1 MAIPISYN
9 LRNLKVRLTTTVMT
23 ALGVA
28 LTVAVLLGIF
38 ALVDGLGGALAVTG
52 HPLNVMAMRQ
62 GSSAEL
68 VSAVSREQFDVIEF
82 LPGIE
87 QHEGEPMVS
96 HEVVSVVALPLKTD
110 PGNPETEG
118 NVNIRGISPMG
129 RYLRDNLKIV
139 DGRWFETGKR
149 EAIVGKGTYG
159 IRANTEIGDTISFG
173 RGDWEVVGIFDGGRS
188 AYNSE
193 VWVDGNLATEEL
205 GRQGFRSSVLIRAV
219 DAAAAQAI
227 QNRVEDDQRLTL
239 EGRTE
244 RDYYES
250 QMSSGDSVRLL
261 GMFVAVIMALG
272 SSFAAMNTMYTAV
285 ARRAKEIGTL
295 RLLGFS
301 RGSIMVSFVLES
313 LFLSLLGGAI
323 GVLLVLPL
331 NGVQSRIGNQ
341 LTFSETTFSF
351 EVTPESMMMG
361 LAFAAVLGVI
371 GGLLPARLA
380 ARTTILNSL
389 RGA

>member
-9 LRNLKVRLTTTVMT
+9 LRNLKVRMTTTIMT

-38 ALVDGLGGALAVTG
+38 ALVDGLRGALAVTG

-68 VSAVSREQFDVIEF
+68 ISAVSREQFDVIKF
-82 LPGIE
+82 LPGIDE
-87 QHEGEPMVS
+87 HEGEPMVS
-96 HEVVSVVALPLKTD
+96 HEVVSVVSLPLKSD
-110 PGNPETEG
+110 PDNPETDG
-118 NVNIRGISPMG
+118 NVNIRGVSPVG
-129 RYLRDNLKIV
+129 RYLRDDLQIV
-139 DGRWFETGKR
+139 EGRWFETGKR
-149 EAIVGKGTYG
+149 EAIVGKGTRG
-159 IRANTEIGDTISFG
+159 IRANTEIGEFITFG
-173 RGDWEVVGIFDGGRS
+173 RGEWEVVGIFDGGRS

-219 DAAAAQAI
+219 DAAAAQTI
-227 QNRVEDDQRLTL
+227 QNRLEDDQRLTL

-250 QMSSGDSVRLL
+250 QMSSGNAVQIL
-261 GMFVAVIMALG
+261 GYFVGVIMAFG
-272 SSFAAMNTMYTAV
+272 SMFAAMNTMYTAV

-301 RGSIMVSFVLES
+301 RGSIMTSFVLES
-313 LFLSLLGGAI
+313 LFLSLLGGVI
-323 GVLLVLPL
+323 GILLVLPL

-361 LAFAAVLGVI
+361 LAFAAILGVI
-371 GGLLPARLA
+371 GGFLPARLA
-380 ARTTILNSL
+380 AKTTILNSL

>member
-1 MAIPISYN
+1 MAIPLSYN
-9 LRNLKVRLTTTVMT
+9 LRNLKVRMTTTVMT
-23 ALGVA
+23 ALGIA

-38 ALVDGLGGALAVTG
+38 ALVDGLRGALAVTG
-52 HPLNVMAMRQ
+52 HPLNVMVMRQ

-68 VSAVSREQFDVIEF
+68 ISAVSREQFDVIKF

-87 QHEGEPMVS
+87 QYDGEPMVS
-96 HEVVSVVALPLKTD
+96 HEVVSVVSLPLKSD
-110 PGNPETEG
+110 PDNPETEG
-118 NVNIRGISPMG
+118 NVNIRGVSPVG
-129 RYLRDNLKIV
+129 RYLREDLELIQ
-139 DGRWFETGKR
+139 GRWFETGKR

-159 IRANTEIGDTISFG
+159 IRANTEIGDVISFG

-193 VWVDGNLATEEL
+193 VWVDGNLATEDL

-219 DAAAAQAI
+219 DSVAAQAI

-250 QMSSGDSVRLL
+250 QMTSAAPVQAL
-261 GMFVAVIMALG
+261 GVFVALIMAVG

-301 RGSIMVSFVLES
+301 RGSIMTSFVLES
-313 LFLSLLGGAI
+313 LFLSLLGGLI
-323 GVLLVLPL
+323 GILLVLPL

-380 ARTTILNSL
+380 AKTTILNSL

>member
-9 LRNLKVRLTTTVMT
+9 LRNLKVRITTTIMT

-38 ALVDGLGGALAVTG
+38 ALVDGLRGALAVTG
-52 HPLNVMAMRQ
+52 HPLNVLAMRQ

-68 VSAVSREQFDVIEF
+68 VSAVSREQFDVIKF
-82 LPGIE
+82 LPGID

-110 PGNPETEG
+110 PDNPETEG
-118 NVNIRGISPMG
+118 NVNIRGVSPVG
-129 RYLRDNLKIV
+129 RYLREDLKMV
-139 DGRWFETGKR
+139 EGRWFETGKR
-149 EAIVGKGTYG
+149 EAIVGRGTYG
-159 IRANTEIGDTISFG
+159 IRAQTEIGDTISFG

-219 DAAAAQAI
+219 DAVAAQAL

-250 QMSSGDSVRLL
+250 QMTSAGPVQAL
-261 GMFVAVIMALG
+261 GIFVALIMAVG

-301 RGSIMVSFVLES
+301 RGSIMTSFVLES